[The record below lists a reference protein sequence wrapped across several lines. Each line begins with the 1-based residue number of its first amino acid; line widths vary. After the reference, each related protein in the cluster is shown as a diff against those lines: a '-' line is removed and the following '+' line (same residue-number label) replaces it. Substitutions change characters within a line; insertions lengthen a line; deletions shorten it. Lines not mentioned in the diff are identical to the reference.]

1 MLTLEQVLD
10 HWKKDCEIDDLEL
23 DKSSRETP
31 KLHAKYIDLLSQA
44 KLQKQRKEM
53 EFKKLLKDKFMWYN
67 GKMDK
72 TMMDEKGWD
81 YDPFDGLT
89 KPMKS
94 DMDYFYESDPQIQ
107 ALQSQIEYWKTMIDT
122 LSDIVSNI
130 TWRHQ
135 TISNMIK
142 WRQFTSGV

>member
-1 MLTLEQVLD
+1 MLTLEQILNE
-10 HWKKDCEIDDLEL
+10 WKKDCEIDDLEL

-31 KLHAKYIDLLSQA
+31 KLHAKYVELLSLA

-72 TMMDEKGWD
+72 AKMDELGWD

-107 ALQSQIEYWKTMIDT
+107 TIQSQIEYWKTVIDT
-122 LSDIVSNI
+122 LSEIVSNI

-142 WRQFTSGV
+142 WRQFTSGG

>member
-1 MLTLEQVLD
+1 MLTLEQIFAE
-10 HWKKDCEIDDLEL
+10 WKKDCEIDDLEL

-31 KLHAKYIDLLSQA
+31 KLHAKYVELLSLA

-72 TMMDEKGWD
+72 AKMDELGWD

-107 ALQSQIEYWKTMIDT
+107 TVQSQIEYWKTVIDT
-122 LSDIVSNI
+122 LSEIVSNI

-142 WRQFTSGV
+142 WRQFTSGG

>member
-1 MLTLEQVLD
+1 MLTLEQILEE
-10 HWKKDCEIDDLEL
+10 WKKDCQIEDFEL

-31 KLHAKYIDLLSQA
+31 KLHSKYVELLSMA
-44 KLQKQRKEM
+44 KLQKHRKEQ
-53 EFKKLLKDKFMWYN
+53 EFKVLLRDKFMWYG

-72 TMMDEKGWD
+72 QQMDDKGWD
-81 YDPFDGLT
+81 YDPFGGLV
-89 KPMKS
+89 KPLKS
-94 DMDYFYESDPQIQ
+94 DMDYFYNADKDIQ
-107 ALQSQIEYWKTMIDT
+107 RLEGQIEYWKTVIDT

-142 WRQFTSGV
+142 WRQFTSGG

>member
-1 MLTLEQVLD
+1 MLTLEQILD
-10 HWKKDCEIDDLEL
+10 NWKKDCEIDDIEL

-31 KLHAKYIDLLSQA
+31 KLHAKYVELLSQA
-44 KLQKQRKEM
+44 KLQKHRKEM

-72 TMMDEKGWD
+72 TTMDERGWE

-107 ALQSQIEYWKTMIDT
+107 TLQSQIEYWKTVIDT

-135 TISNMIK
+135 TIGNMIK

>member
-1 MLTLEQVLD
+1 MLTLEQILEQ
-10 HWKKDCEIDDLEL
+10 WKKDCEIDDMEL

-31 KLHAKYIDLLSQA
+31 KLHAKYIELLSLA
-44 KLQKQRKEM
+44 KLQKQRKDM
-53 EFKKLLKDKFMWYN
+53 EFKRLLKDKFMWYN

-72 TMMDEKGWD
+72 NTMDEKGWE
-81 YDPFDGLT
+81 YDPFGGLI
-89 KPMKS
+89 KPLKS

-122 LSDIVSNI
+122 ISEIVSNI

>member
-1 MLTLEQVLD
+1 MLTLEQILEN
-10 HWKKDCEIDDLEL
+10 WKKDCEIDDVEL

-31 KLHAKYIDLLSQA
+31 KLHAKYVELLSSA
-44 KLQKQRKEM
+44 KLQKHRKEM

-72 TMMDEKGWD
+72 TTMDEKGWE

-107 ALQSQIEYWKTMIDT
+107 TLQSQIEYWKTVIDT

-135 TISNMIK
+135 TIGNMIK

>member
-1 MLTLEQVLD
+1 MLTLEQVLEQ
-10 HWKKDCEIDDLEL
+10 WKKDCEIDDLEL
-23 DKSSRETP
+23 DKSSRETA
-31 KLHAKYIDLLSQA
+31 KLHSKYVELLSLS
-44 KLQKQRKEM
+44 KLQKHRKEM
-53 EFKKLLKDKFMWYN
+53 EMKKLLKDKFMWYN

-72 TMMDEKGWD
+72 PKMDELGWD

-94 DMDYFYESDPQIQ
+94 DMDYFYDSDPHIQ
-107 ALQSQIEYWKTMIDT
+107 TLQSQIEYWKTVIDT

-142 WRQFTSGV
+142 WRQFTSGG

>member
-1 MLTLEQVLD
+1 MLTLEQILEE
-10 HWKKDCEIDDLEL
+10 WKKDCQIDNMEL
-23 DKSSRETP
+23 DTSSRETP
-31 KLHAKYIDLLSQA
+31 KLHAKYVELLSMS
-44 KLQKQRKEM
+44 KLQKHRKEM

-72 TMMDEKGWD
+72 QTMDDKGWE

-89 KPMKS
+89 KPLKS
-94 DMDYFYESDPQIQ
+94 DMDYFYEADPQIQ
-107 ALQSQIEYWKTMIDT
+107 ALQSQIEYWKTVIDT
-122 LSDIVSNI
+122 LSEIVSNI

-135 TISNMIK
+135 TINNMIK

>member
-89 KPMKS
+89 KPLKS

>member
-1 MLTLEQVLD
+1 MLTLEQILD
-10 HWKKDCEIDDLEL
+10 NWKVDCQIDDVEL
-23 DKSSRETP
+23 DKSSKDTP
-31 KLHAKYIDLLSQA
+31 KLHAKYVELLSLA
-44 KLQKQRKEM
+44 KLQKHRKEM

-72 TMMDEKGWD
+72 ATIDERGWD
-81 YDPFDGLT
+81 YDPFDGLS

-94 DMDYFYESDPQIQ
+94 DMDYFYESDDQIQ
-107 ALQSQIEYWKTMIDT
+107 TLQSQIEYWKTVVDT

-135 TISNMIK
+135 TIGNMIK

>member
-1 MLTLEQVLD
+1 MLTLEQVLE
-10 HWKKDCEIDDLEL
+10 HWKKDCEIDDMEL

-31 KLHAKYIDLLSQA
+31 KLHAKYVELLSMA

-67 GKMDK
+67 GKLDKK
-72 TMMDEKGWD
+72 TMDDKGWD
-81 YDPFDGLT
+81 YDPFDGMT
-89 KPMKS
+89 KPLKS
-94 DMDYFYESDPQIQ
+94 DMDYFYEADPQIQ

-122 LSDIVSNI
+122 LSEIVSNI

-135 TISNMIK
+135 NISNMIK
-142 WRQFTSGV
+142 WRQFTSGA

>member
-1 MLTLEQVLD
+1 MLTLEQILEE
-10 HWKKDCEIDDLEL
+10 WKKDCQIDNMEL
-23 DKSSRETP
+23 DTSSRETP
-31 KLHAKYIDLLSQA
+31 KLHAKYVELLSMS
-44 KLQKQRKEM
+44 KLQKHRKEM

-72 TMMDEKGWD
+72 QTIDEKGWD

-89 KPMKS
+89 KPLKS
-94 DMDYFYESDPQIQ
+94 DMDYFYEADPQIQ
-107 ALQSQIEYWKTMIDT
+107 TLQSQIEYWKTMIET

-135 TISNMIK
+135 TIGNMIK

>member
-1 MLTLEQVLD
+1 MLTLEQILEQ
-10 HWKKDCEIDDLEL
+10 WKKDCEIDDLEL
-23 DKSSRETP
+23 DRSSRETP
-31 KLHAKYIDLLSQA
+31 KLHAKYVELLSLA
-44 KLQKQRKEM
+44 KLQKHRKEM

-72 TMMDEKGWD
+72 ATMDEKGWE

-107 ALQSQIEYWKTMIDT
+107 TVQSQIEYWKTMIDT
-122 LSDIVSNI
+122 LSEIVSNI

-142 WRQFTSGV
+142 WRQFTSGG

>member
-1 MLTLEQVLD
+1 MLTLEQVLEQ
-10 HWKKDCEIDDLEL
+10 WKIDCAIDDMEL

-31 KLHAKYIDLLSQA
+31 KLHAKYLELLSLS
-44 KLQKQRKEM
+44 KLQKSRKEQ
-53 EFKKLLKDKFMWYN
+53 EFKRLLKDKFMWYN

-72 TMMDEKGWD
+72 AKMDDLGWD

-94 DMDYFYESDPQIQ
+94 DMDYYYDSDPQIQ
-107 ALQSQIEYWKTMIDT
+107 TLQAQIEYWKTMIDT
-122 LSDIVSNI
+122 LSEIVSNI

-142 WRQFTSGV
+142 WRQFTSGA

>member
-1 MLTLEQVLD
+1 MLTLEQILD
-10 HWKKDCEIDDLEL
+10 NWKVDCQIDDVEL
-23 DKSSRETP
+23 DKSSKDTP
-31 KLHAKYIDLLSQA
+31 KLHAKYVELLSLA
-44 KLQKQRKEM
+44 KLQKHRKEM

-67 GKMDK
+67 DKMDK
-72 TMMDEKGWD
+72 TTIDEKGWD
-81 YDPFDGLT
+81 YDPFDGLS

-94 DMDYFYESDPQIQ
+94 DMDYFYESDDQIQ
-107 ALQSQIEYWKTMIDT
+107 TLQSQIEYWKTVVDT

-135 TISNMIK
+135 TIGNMIK

>member
-1 MLTLEQVLD
+1 MLTLEQILEQ
-10 HWKKDCEIDDLEL
+10 WKIDCEIDDIEL

-31 KLHAKYIDLLSQA
+31 KLHAKYIELLTQA
-44 KLQKQRKEM
+44 KLQKSRKEY
-53 EFKKLLKDKFMWYN
+53 EFKSLLKNKFMWYN

-72 TMMDEKGWD
+72 TKMDELGWD

-94 DMDYFYESDPQIQ
+94 DMDYFYEADPEIQ
-107 ALQSQIEYWKTMIDT
+107 KIQSAIDYWKTVIDT

-142 WRQFTSGV
+142 WRQFTSGA

>member
-1 MLTLEQVLD
+1 MLTLEQVLE
-10 HWKKDCEIDDLEL
+10 HWKKDCEIDDMEL

-31 KLHAKYIDLLSQA
+31 KLHAKYVELLSMA

-67 GKMDK
+67 GKLDKKAMD
-72 TMMDEKGWD
+72 DKGWE
-81 YDPFDGLT
+81 YDPFDGMT
-89 KPMKS
+89 KPLKS
-94 DMDYFYESDPQIQ
+94 DMDYFYEADPQIQ

-122 LSDIVSNI
+122 LSEIVSNI

-135 TISNMIK
+135 NISNMIK
-142 WRQFTSGV
+142 WRQFTSGA

>member
-1 MLTLEQVLD
+1 MLTLEQILEE
-10 HWKKDCEIDDLEL
+10 WKKDCQIDDIEL

-31 KLHAKYIDLLSQA
+31 KLHAKYVELLSTA
-44 KLQKQRKEM
+44 KLQKHRKEM

-72 TMMDEKGWD
+72 QTMDDLGWQ

-107 ALQSQIEYWKTMIDT
+107 TLQTQIEYWKTVIDT
-122 LSDIVSNI
+122 LSEIVSNI

>member
-1 MLTLEQVLD
+1 MLTLEQILEQ
-10 HWKKDCEIDDLEL
+10 WKKDCQIEEFEL

-31 KLHAKYIDLLSQA
+31 KLHAKYVELLSLA
-44 KLQKQRKEM
+44 KLQKHRKEL
-53 EFKKLLKDKFMWYN
+53 EFKTLLKDKFMWYN

-72 TMMDEKGWD
+72 QTMDDKGWE
-81 YDPFDGLT
+81 YDPFNGLT
-89 KPMKS
+89 KPLKS
-94 DMDYFYESDPQIQ
+94 DMDYFYESDPEIQ
-107 ALQSQIEYWKTMIDT
+107 KVQSQIEYWKTVIDT

-142 WRQFTSGV
+142 WRQFTSGA

>member
-1 MLTLEQVLD
+1 MLTLEQVLE

-23 DKSSRETP
+23 DRSSRETP

-72 TMMDEKGWD
+72 TMIDEKGWD

-89 KPMKS
+89 KPLKS

>member
-1 MLTLEQVLD
+1 MLTLEQVLNE
-10 HWKKDCEIDDLEL
+10 WKKDCEIDDLEL

-31 KLHAKYIDLLSQA
+31 KLHSKYVELLSLA
-44 KLQKQRKEM
+44 KLQKHRKEM
-53 EFKKLLKDKFMWYN
+53 EMKKLLRDKFMWYN
-67 GKMDK
+67 GKLDK
-72 TMMDEKGWD
+72 EKIDELGWD

-94 DMDYFYESDPQIQ
+94 DMDYFYNSDQDLQ
-107 ALQSQIEYWKTMIDT
+107 TLQSQIEYWKTMIDT
-122 LSDIVSNI
+122 LSEIVSNI

-142 WRQFTSGV
+142 WRQFTSGG

>member
-1 MLTLEQVLD
+1 MLTLEQILE
-10 HWKKDCEIDDLEL
+10 HWKTDCEIDDMEL

-31 KLHAKYIDLLSQA
+31 KLHAKYIELLTQA
-44 KLQKQRKEM
+44 KLQKSRKEY
-53 EFKKLLKDKFMWYN
+53 EFKVLLKNKFMWYN

-72 TMMDEKGWD
+72 SKVDELGWE

-94 DMDYFYESDPQIQ
+94 DMDYFYDADPEIQ
-107 ALQSQIEYWKTMIDT
+107 KIQSAIDYWKTVIDT

-142 WRQFTSGV
+142 WRQFTSGA

>member
-1 MLTLEQVLD
+1 MLTLEQVLE
-10 HWKKDCEIDDLEL
+10 HWKKDCEIDDMEL

-31 KLHAKYIDLLSQA
+31 KLHAKYVELLSMA

-67 GKMDK
+67 GKLDKK
-72 TMMDEKGWD
+72 TMDDKGWE
-81 YDPFDGLT
+81 YDPFDGMA
-89 KPMKS
+89 KPLKS
-94 DMDYFYESDPQIQ
+94 DMDYFYEADPQIQ

-122 LSDIVSNI
+122 LSEIVSNI

-135 TISNMIK
+135 NISNMIK
-142 WRQFTSGV
+142 WRQFTSGA

>member
-1 MLTLEQVLD
+1 MLTLEQILD
-10 HWKKDCEIDDLEL
+10 HWKKDCEIDDVEL
-23 DKSSRETP
+23 DKSSRDTP
-31 KLHAKYIDLLSQA
+31 KLHAKYVELLSQA
-44 KLQKQRKEM
+44 KLQKHRKEM

-72 TMMDEKGWD
+72 TTMDEKGWE

-107 ALQSQIEYWKTMIDT
+107 TLQSQIEYWKTVIDT

-135 TISNMIK
+135 TIGNMIK

>member
-1 MLTLEQVLD
+1 MLTLEQILEE
-10 HWKKDCEIDDLEL
+10 WKKDCQIDDIEL

-31 KLHAKYIDLLSQA
+31 KLHAKYVELLSTA
-44 KLQKQRKEM
+44 KLQKHRKEM

-72 TMMDEKGWD
+72 QTIDDLGWQ

-107 ALQSQIEYWKTMIDT
+107 TLQTQIEYWKTVIET
-122 LSDIVSNI
+122 LSEIVSNI

>member
-1 MLTLEQVLD
+1 MLTLEQILEE
-10 HWKKDCEIDDLEL
+10 WKKDCQIDDIEL

-31 KLHAKYIDLLSQA
+31 KLHAKYVELLSTA
-44 KLQKQRKEM
+44 KLQKHRKEM

-72 TMMDEKGWD
+72 EKMDDLGWQ

-107 ALQSQIEYWKTMIDT
+107 TLQTQIEYWKTVIDT
-122 LSDIVSNI
+122 LSEIVSNI

>member
-1 MLTLEQVLD
+1 MLTLEQILEE
-10 HWKKDCEIDDLEL
+10 WKKDCQIDDVEL

-31 KLHAKYIDLLSQA
+31 KLHAKYVELLSTA
-44 KLQKQRKEM
+44 KLQKHRKEM

-72 TMMDEKGWD
+72 QTIDDLGWD
-81 YDPFDGLT
+81 YDPFNGLT
-89 KPMKS
+89 KPLKS

-107 ALQSQIEYWKTMIDT
+107 TLQSQIEYWKTVIDT
-122 LSDIVSNI
+122 LSEIVSNI

>member
-1 MLTLEQVLD
+1 MLTLEQILD
-10 HWKKDCEIDDLEL
+10 NWKKDCEIDDIEL

-31 KLHAKYIDLLSQA
+31 KLHAKYVELLSQA
-44 KLQKQRKEM
+44 KLQKHRKEM

-72 TMMDEKGWD
+72 TTMDEKGWE

-107 ALQSQIEYWKTMIDT
+107 TLQSQIEYWKTVIDT

-135 TISNMIK
+135 TIGNMIK